1 MTTVPF
7 KEIYSWTNAK
17 GEFCFYK
24 IDEDGNYLNSGTF
37 KIQSYD
43 EKTDKYV
50 DTPLTYLSDK
60 KKYSFDSTGKSD
72 IYTFSP
78 ISDGQTCFVDVNT
91 QGRYRIVEIEAPE
104 GFELGSV
111 ADTSAEFVVNSEG
124 YVSGNTT
131 IINKKITK
139 GEGADSQA
147 ELVINISTGQ
157 TVIKYGLIITVIVA
171 AIIGLL
177 ILNKKMSKK

>member
-1 MTTVPF
+1 M
-7 KEIYSWTNAK
+7 
-17 GEFCFYK
+17 
-24 IDEDGNYLNSGTF
+24 
-37 KIQSYD
+37 
-43 EKTDKYV
+43 
-50 DTPLTYLSDK
+50 
-60 KKYSFDSTGKSD
+60 
-72 IYTFSP
+72 
-78 ISDGQTCFVDVNT
+78 DVNT

-171 AIIGLL
+171 VIIGLL

>member
-1 MTTVPF
+1 M
-7 KEIYSWTNAK
+7 S
-17 GEFCFYK
+17 
-24 IDEDGNYLNSGTF
+24 
-37 KIQSYD
+37 
-43 EKTDKYV
+43 
-50 DTPLTYLSDK
+50 LTYLSDK

-78 ISDGQTCFVDVNT
+78 ISDGQTCFVNVNT

-111 ADTSAEFVVNSEG
+111 NDTSAEFVVNSEG

-139 GEGADSQA
+139 GEGADAQA